1 MLAEGN
7 DYDTGV
13 NTFSPEGR
21 IYQVEYAMQAI
32 KVIHFFYLQLGSN
45 AVGVRTKDGV
55 VLAAERRLPSPLM
68 IPSSLEKTI
77 QIDTHIGAV
86 LAGLVSD
93 ARSLI
98 DYARVECQNH
108 RFTYN
113 EPMPILA
120 VAETVA
126 DLAID
131 FGEGKKNRKTEMA
144 RPYGVSLLIAGI
156 DENGPALYQTD
167 PSGHYMEWSA
177 RAIGPATE
185 SAQAMLKDNYSST
198 MTLVEAERLAL
209 QVLKNVMTDKIN
221 KLNVELCTLDVEKKT
236 FESRDVDHIGTI
248 ISTLE

>member
-1 MLAEGN
+1 
-7 DYDTGV
+7 
-13 NTFSPEGR
+13 
-21 IYQVEYAMQAI
+21 
-32 KVIHFFYLQLGSN
+32 
-45 AVGVRTKDGV
+45 
-55 VLAAERRLPSPLM
+55 M

-113 EPMPILA
+113 EPMSVLA
-120 VAETVA
+120 VAETIA

-144 RPYGVSLLIAGI
+144 RPYGVSLLIAGV

-198 MTLVEAERLAL
+198 MSMKEAEKLAL
-209 QVLKNVMTDKIN
+209 QILKNVMTDKIN
-221 KLNVELCTLDVEKKT
+221 KLNVELCTLTAEKRV
-236 FESRDVDHIGTI
+236 FESHEADYIEEI
-248 ISTLE
+248 IKTLE